1 MIVKFLEPKHI
12 HQKRNIEYLF
22 PSVSGLFLTT
32 HFIRLLEI
40 ELIKEI
46 QSLSS
51 RNSYGISRDLII

>member
-1 MIVKFLEPKHI
+1 MIVKFLEPKYI

-32 HFIRLLEI
+32 HFIRVLEI

-46 QSLSS
+46 QSL
-51 RNSYGISRDLII
+51 